1 MRVWKCL
8 LLLLGIGAILATPV
22 VYAAEKAADCG
33 LVTFEGIVENAQV
46 GSPAGHPTVT
56 FGTSWRAVINSD
68 AGGIGTPTINR
79 PPPRSPIWKIKP
91 ISR

>member
-33 LVTFEGIVENAQV
+33 LVTFEGILKTHRWISCGAPD
-46 GSPAGHPTVT
+46 GDFWHIMARGHQQ
-56 FGTSWRAVINSD
+56 
-68 AGGIGTPTINR
+68 
-79 PPPRSPIWKIKP
+79 
-91 ISR
+91 